1 LYHNITNGVVKRGT
15 NKWDAITQHLERL
28 TIIFTCAR
36 RKNNKIRKKCF
47 TTRKK
52 SCRLPPTHLQLDV
65 TGYCMQLKWSY
76 VQLHLNFK
84 WFLVTSLIMVQLV
97 FLSSFKMDDFYI
109 LICANMLLYIQYHI
123 YIWICTNTL
132 PKNLSSKTRF
142 GFLCLNQ
149 TMIPFILEEHIL
161 LISKRIWAIFV
172 ALNVL
177 NVELKNIL
185 EAKKQ

>member
-1 LYHNITNGVVKRGT
+1 MVKWGT

-109 LICANMLLYIQYHI
+109 LICANMLSYIQYHI
-123 YIWICTNTL
+123 YIWLYKYVTKKLELQNSIWFSLFKPNNDSLHFRRTYLAHFKT
-132 PKNLSSKTRF
+132 NLSNF
-142 GFLCLNQ
+142 CGFECVKCR
-149 TMIPFILEEHIL
+149 T
-161 LISKRIWAIFV
+161 
-172 ALNVL
+172 
-177 NVELKNIL
+177 
-185 EAKKQ
+185 KKYLGG